1 LPSSGLLFFF
11 KLADVF
17 ASRQQEMLIVTST
30 GSERFAD
37 RYHVGRKSVG
47 SVSVENEID
56 KQQEG
61 AGGSQ

>member
-17 ASRQQEMLIVTST
+17 TFRQQEMLIITST
-30 GSERFAD
+30 SFQRFAD

-56 KQQEG
+56 KQQ
-61 AGGSQ
+61 AALGGN